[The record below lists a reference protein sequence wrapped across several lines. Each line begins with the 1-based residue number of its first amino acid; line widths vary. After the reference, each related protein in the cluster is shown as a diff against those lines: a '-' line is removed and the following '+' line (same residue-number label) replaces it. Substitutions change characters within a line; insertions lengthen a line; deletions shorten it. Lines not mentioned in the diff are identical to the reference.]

1 MGFTS
6 IIETI
11 DSLPPLPDTVQKLEQ
26 LFSEG
31 DPDTKKLVK
40 IIESDPLLTA
50 NILAKANAPIYSFSK
65 QIVSVMQAVALLGL
79 TTIRG
84 FVLASFIER
93 NFDIDM
99 TPYGISNEQY
109 SQLSTVHNTLIFQWF
124 IGVDIEK
131 AKLLTPIAFLME
143 IGKVLIANAICE
155 DSATELFHNTLQK
168 TGNIEETEKMFT
180 KMTSTQISGLLFE
193 HWHFDN
199 SFVACMKYLDTPD
212 GTPPDMEEMV
222 YALAVIR
229 TAANIE
235 EQLSKGSIEKAAAL
249 AETKG
254 FDKEKFTH
262 TAMRIKKKFML

>member
-31 DPDTKKLVK
+31 DPDTKELVK

-50 NILAKANAPIYSFSK
+50 NILVKANAPIYSFSK

-79 TTIRG
+79 TAIRG
-84 FVLASFIER
+84 MVLASFIER

-99 TPYGISNEQY
+99 SPYGISNDQY
-109 SQLSTVHNTLIFQWF
+109 AQLSTIHNTLMFQWF

-155 DSATELFHNTLQK
+155 DDATELFQNILQQ
-168 TGNIEETEKMFT
+168 TGNIEETERIFT
-180 KMTSTQISGLLFE
+180 NMTSTQISGLLFE
-193 HWHFDN
+193 HWYFDN
-199 SFVACMKYLDTPD
+199 SFAACMKYLDTPD
-212 GTPPDMEEMV
+212 AIPPDMEEMIH
-222 YALAVIR
+222 ALEVIR
-229 TAANIE
+229 TAANIK
-235 EQLSKGSIEKAAAL
+235 EQLSESSIDEAALL

-254 FDKEKFTH
+254 FDKDKFIL